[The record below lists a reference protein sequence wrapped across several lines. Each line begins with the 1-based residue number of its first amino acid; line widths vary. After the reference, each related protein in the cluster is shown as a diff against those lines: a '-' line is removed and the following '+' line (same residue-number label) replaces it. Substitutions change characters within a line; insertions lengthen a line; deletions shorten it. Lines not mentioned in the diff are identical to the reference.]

1 MEITIST
8 HTEPRSDTEKSRVIV
23 YHVATLIKSALS
35 LAPWHVV
42 DECANG
48 LLGSSPCGKLA
59 SAEKILCSCP
69 RSDVYLLDQMRKL
82 GCRTSSNNSHVASES
97 RIIILAVKPPVIP
110 KVLKETFY

>member
-48 LLGSSPCGKLA
+48 LLGSSPCGSEFHTQLV
-59 SAEKILCSCP
+59 L
-69 RSDVYLLDQMRKL
+69 
-82 GCRTSSNNSHVASES
+82 SSNYMPDSHTHDILGSPTNSLLMTGRMNMRGRS
-97 RIIILAVKPPVIP
+97 RQ
-110 KVLKETFY
+110 